1 MVDMMSPR
9 KQIQCSCTWRIDT
22 SVSGHSNERRE
33 IRNLAISAH
42 SPSLDHISYMR
53 RISSH
58 HQ

>member
-22 SVSGHSNERRE
+22 SVSGHPDERRE
-33 IRNLAISAH
+33 IHNLVIPAR
-42 SPSLDHISYMR
+42 SPSLDHISYLR

-58 HQ
+58 HR